1 MSLSLLRKRHT
12 TTCPQVCD
20 QSQCPVPPHTCCHYR
35 VKDACGCCVRC
46 GAWEG
51 EVCGESSDVFL
62 SCGDGLRCDRV
73 PGRSGRV
80 RRSCVCI
87 SVGEVCGSDGR
98 NRRAN
103 LRDGPLVLLIH
114 RGPCD
119 SGMRHPGSMRYK
131 FNFIPDV
138 VEKIAPAVAH
148 LELFQRGPFPD
159 REVIMSSG
167 SGFVVSEDGWI
178 LTNAHVLKNK
188 QRVKVELKNGVDYEA
203 AIKDVDEQMD
213 VASSKLTRPS
223 PSRVRWPC
231 CLWAGE
237 FMVAVGSPFPLQ
249 NTVTIGIS
257 SSAHRKGLELDFKDS
272 DLDYIHTDAIINY
285 FSKLSLNNHEFCFTS
300 QYGNSGRDVIG
311 INNLKVTAGISFA
324 IPSDR
329 IRQFLAD
336 FHNRQLNGKDK
347 FLGVRM
353 MQLTPSLTEEIREH
367 VDRFPD
373 VSSGVYIHEVIPGT
387 AASRYGWGHREYL
400 WSGTALPV
408 VVRRNDGDFLLTVV
422 PEEKD

>member
-1 MSLSLLRKRHT
+1 RSLRSLLLLYLAESLLRKRHT

-73 PGRSGRV
+73 PGRSGRGYPSIC
-80 RRSCVCI
+80 RL
-87 SVGEVCGSDGR
+87 GAK

-203 AIKDVDEQMD
+203 AIKDDFKSNKKQKKKKKCPLCD
-213 VASSKLTRPS
+213 SLRG
-223 PSRVRWPC
+223 VRWPC

-285 FSKLSLNNHEFCFTS
+285 
-300 QYGNSGRDVIG
+300 GNSGRDVIG

-336 FHNRQLNGKDK
+336 FHNRQLNGKDHRKK

-387 AASRYGWGHREYL
+387 AASSAGMMDHDVII
-400 WSGTALPV
+400 SI
-408 VVRRNDGDFLLTVV
+408 DGRPIYTKQEVSEAV
-422 PEEKD
+422 